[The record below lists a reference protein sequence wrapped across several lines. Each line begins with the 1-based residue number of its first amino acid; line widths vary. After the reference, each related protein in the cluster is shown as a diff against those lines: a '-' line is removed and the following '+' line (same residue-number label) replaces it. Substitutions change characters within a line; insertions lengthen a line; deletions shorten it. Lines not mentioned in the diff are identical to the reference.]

1 MATPKLRYVAPAGS
15 IQDESLAPEPVEIYG
30 LPESGGSDVQ
40 SVNGK
45 TGAVIL
51 GASDVGAL
59 PTSYTPPAPGW
70 ASVTGKPSTFPPA
83 PHDHTIANVTGLQSA
98 LDGKAPTSHTHTVAQ
113 VTGLQAIIDDLTSRI
128 EALESA
134 AG

>member
-1 MATPKLRYVAPAGS
+1 MATPKLRYVAPTGS
-15 IQDESLAPEPVEIYG
+15 IQDEPLAPEPVEIYG

-45 TGAVIL
+45 TGEVVL

-59 PTSYTPPAPGW
+59 PDSYTPPAPGW

-83 PHDHTIANVTGLQSA
+83 THEHAIADVTGLQS
-98 LDGKAPTSHTHTVAQ
+98 
-113 VTGLQAIIDDLTSRI
+113 IIDDLTSRI
-128 EALESA
+128 EALEP
-134 AG
+134 